1 MQLFNQGKRTF
12 VTVTGELK
20 PQEVLEVED
29 KEGKRLVEMYP
40 NELKA
45 LEVKKTDNK
54 PKKED
59 NK

>member
-12 VTVTGELK
+12 ITIAGELK

-45 LEVKKTDNK
+45 LEVKKAK
-54 PKKED
+54 AEK
-59 NK
+59 